1 MKLIELLT
9 TIESNH
15 MNEMTFEGQD
25 VLPLNEFIIEQGIS
39 YSTIDEADNDL
50 ELMRQNAM
58 SEANDEEEA
67 EEINE
72 AYQDI
77 IEEYKDIAQ
86 EEVYVQH
93 IEVENGSINIR
104 LS

>member
-9 TIESNH
+9 TIEANH

-39 YSTIDEADNDL
+39 YSTIDKADNDL

-86 EEVYVQH
+86 EEVYVQQ

>member
-15 MNEMTFEGQD
+15 LNEITFEGQD

-50 ELMRQNAM
+50 DLMRQNAM

-77 IEEYKDIAQ
+77 IEEYKGIAQ
-86 EEVYVQH
+86 EEVYVQN
-93 IEVENGSINIR
+93 IEVENGNINIR

>member
-9 TIESNH
+9 TIEANH
-15 MNEMTFEGQD
+15 MSEMTFEGQD

-39 YSTIDEADNDL
+39 YSTIDKADNDL

-86 EEVYVQH
+86 EEVYVQQ

>member
-9 TIESNH
+9 TIEANH

-50 ELMRQNAM
+50 DLMRQNAM

-86 EEVYVQH
+86 EEVYVQN

>member
-9 TIESNH
+9 TIEANH

-86 EEVYVQH
+86 EEVYVQQ

>member
-9 TIESNH
+9 TIEANH
-15 MNEMTFEGQD
+15 MNEMTFEEQD

-39 YSTIDEADNDL
+39 YSTIDKADNDL

-86 EEVYVQH
+86 EEVYVQQ

>member
-9 TIESNH
+9 IIETNH
-15 MNEMTFEGQD
+15 LNEITFEGQD

-50 ELMRQNAM
+50 DLMRQNAM

-86 EEVYVQH
+86 EEVYVQN

>member
-9 TIESNH
+9 TIEANH
-15 MNEMTFEGQD
+15 MNEMTFEEQD
-25 VLPLNEFIIEQGIS
+25 VLPLNEFIIEQGIF
-39 YSTIDEADNDL
+39 YSTIDKADNDL

-86 EEVYVQH
+86 EEVYVQQ